1 MGRIIGIDLG
11 TTNSC
16 VSIMEGNTPRV
27 IENSEGARTTPS
39 IVAYQDGG
47 EVLVGASAKRQAV
60 TNPKNTLYAVKR
72 LIGRKFAEK
81 EVQKDIDLMPYQI
94 VAADNGDAWVE
105 VRGTKMSAQ
114 QVSADI
120 LRKMKKTAED
130 YLGEAVTEAVITV
143 PAYFNDAQRQ
153 ATKDAGRIAGL
164 DVKRIINEPT
174 AAALAFGLDKQE
186 KGDRKIAVYDLGGG
200 TFDISIIEIADVDG
214 EKQFEVLSTNGDTF
228 LGGEDF
234 DQRIID
240 FIIAEFKKEQG
251 VDLGKDVL
259 ALQRLKEAAEKA
271 KIELSN
277 SAQTDINLPY
287 ITADA
292 SGPKHLNIKMTRAKL
307 ESLVDEL
314 IERTIAP
321 CRMAVKDAGI
331 DVSTIH
337 DVILVGGMTRM
348 PKVQEKVKEFFG
360 RDPRKDVNPDEA
372 VAVGAAI
379 QGQVLSGDRTDVLL
393 LDVTP
398 LSLGIETMGGVMT
411 KMIKKNTT
419 IPTKFAQT
427 FSTAEDNQPAV
438 TIKVFQ
444 GEREI
449 ASGNKG
455 LGEFNL
461 EGIPP
466 SSRGTPQIEVSF
478 DIDANGIL
486 HVGAKDKGTGK
497 ENKITIKANSGL
509 SEAEIQQMVKDAE
522 LNAVADKEKV
532 EFVQAKNNAEAM
544 VHSVRK
550 SLGEYGDKL
559 DAGEKEKIEKAIAD
573 MEEALKGEDKVAIEA
588 KNTALMEASQKLGEK
603 MYADMQA
610 NQAEQAAAA
619 GPGGAAGAASSDAN
633 AKAADDNVVDAEVK
647 EVKKT

>member
-1 MGRIIGIDLG
+1 MGKIIGIDLG

-16 VSIMEGNTPRV
+16 VAIMEGNNTRV

-39 IVAYQDGG
+39 IVAYQEDG
-47 EVLVGASAKRQAV
+47 EILVGASAKRQAV
-60 TNPKNTLYAVKR
+60 TNPKNTIYAAKR
-72 LIGRKFAEK
+72 LIGRKFAEA
-81 EVQKDIDLMPYQI
+81 EVQKDIDLMPFQI
-94 VAADNGDAWVE
+94 VKADNGDAWVQVRDQKLAPPQISAE
-105 VRGTKMSAQ
+105 V
-114 QVSADI
+114 

-130 YLGEAVTEAVITV
+130 FLGEAVTEAVITV

-164 DVKRIINEPT
+164 EVKRIINEPT
-174 AAALAFGLDKQE
+174 AAALAFGLDKVG
-186 KGDRKIAVYDLGGG
+186 KGDRKVAVYDLGGG
-200 TFDISIIEIADVDG
+200 TFDVSIIEIADVDG

-234 DQRIID
+234 DQRIINY
-240 FIIAEFKKEQG
+240 IIDEFKKEQG
-251 VDLGKDVL
+251 VDLSKDVL

-292 SGPKHLNIKMTRAKL
+292 TGPKHLNIKLTRAKL
-307 ESLVDEL
+307 ESLVDDL

-321 CRMAVKDAGI
+321 CRTAIKDAGI
-331 DVSTIH
+331 SVSDIH
-337 DVILVGGMTRM
+337 DVILVGGMSRM

-360 RDPRKDVNPDEA
+360 KDPRKDVNPDEA
-372 VAVGAAI
+372 VAVGAAV
-379 QGQVLSGDRTDVLL
+379 QGQVLGGERSDVLL

-398 LSLGIETMGGVMT
+398 LSLGIETLGGVMT
-411 KMIKKNTT
+411 KMISKNTT

-449 ASGNKG
+449 ASANKM

-466 SSRGTPQIEVSF
+466 AGRGVPQIEVTF

-486 HVGAKDKGTGK
+486 NVSAKDKASGK

-509 SEAEIQQMVKDAE
+509 SEEEIQNMVKDAE
-522 LNAVADKEKV
+522 LNAADDKKKLELV
-532 EFVQAKNNAEAM
+532 TAKNQGEAA
-544 VHSVRK
+544 VHSVNK
-550 SLGEYGDKL
+550 SLAEHGDKL
-559 DAGEKEKIEKAIAD
+559 DAAEKSTIETAVKEL
-573 MEEALKGEDKVAIEA
+573 EEALKGEDKDAIDA
-588 KNTALMEASQKLGEK
+588 KTTALMTASQKLGEK
-603 MYADMQA
+603 MYADAQA
-610 NQAEQAAAA
+610 AGGAEAAAAAA
-619 GPGGAAGAASSDAN
+619 GASAGAGASA
-633 AKAADDNVVDAEVK
+633 AADDNVVDAEVK
-647 EVKKT
+647 EVKKD